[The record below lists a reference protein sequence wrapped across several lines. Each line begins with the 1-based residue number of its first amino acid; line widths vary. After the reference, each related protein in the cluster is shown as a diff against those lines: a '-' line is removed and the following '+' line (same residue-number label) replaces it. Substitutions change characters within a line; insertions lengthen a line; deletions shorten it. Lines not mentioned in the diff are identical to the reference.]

1 MGLIFEDIFPRVQ
14 RFQEN
19 FSGRIRAIT
28 KATLLT
34 INFKGKESLYGM
46 INVNT
51 KGSGRII

>member
-1 MGLIFEDIFPRVQ
+1 MGLIFEGISLRVQ

-28 KATLLT
+28 KAILLT

>member
-1 MGLIFEDIFPRVQ
+1 MGLIFEGISPRVQ

-19 FSGRIRAIT
+19 FSGRIRATT